1 MIAKKK
7 NLKGLPHGTI
17 LGKTKEGIIGYN
29 CNYNNFPDQNNPHW
43 DNSHYLEGIYT
54 GYKW

>member
-1 MIAKKK
+1 MKVKKY

-29 CNYNNFPDQNNPHW
+29 CNYNNFHDQNNPHW
-43 DNSHYLEGIYT
+43 DNSNYFDGIKVT
-54 GYKW
+54 